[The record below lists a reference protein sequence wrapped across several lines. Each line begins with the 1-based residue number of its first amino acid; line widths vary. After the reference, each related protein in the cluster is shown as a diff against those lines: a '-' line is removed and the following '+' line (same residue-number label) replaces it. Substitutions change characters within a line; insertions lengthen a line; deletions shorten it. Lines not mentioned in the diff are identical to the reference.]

1 MVMHYFLIMESTTVT
16 RHSQVTIPKAIR
28 DAMEISEG
36 DNVKMTIVEEEGGR
50 GEGKKKKIV
59 VEKIDADVWSDCS
72 DFLPEDFG
80 KLLSSIRADSRSRFK
95 RLGIIP

>member
-1 MVMHYFLIMESTTVT
+1 M
-16 RHSQVTIPKAIR
+16 TIPKAIR

-36 DNVKMTIVEEEGGR
+36 DKVKMTIVEE
-50 GEGKKKKIV
+50 EGKKKKIV